1 MPTETTRTLAQ
12 QRIIRFAV
20 GTAIA
25 LWFSQAFG
33 WPFSFLA
40 AVFAATFLGLPL
52 PAPGLKGGI
61 MFMLILAAAMGLGLA
76 MLLPLN
82 EQPLAGVTLL
92 TLLFF
97 GLFYYGL
104 RGGSP
109 LVAALATAGLA
120 AIPVVGVISIPA
132 AVAVAKS
139 LMVAGGVAMLAMW
152 LAHAIF
158 PDPPR
163 PAGPMPAA
171 RPAVLP
177 DSRAAARLAVRSTLV
192 VMPVI
197 LWLLASGNVAY
208 IAVAIKVA
216 SLGQQASTDDTRQA
230 GRDLLVSTAIGGI
243 AAIAIWMVLKI
254 WPSLLLYTLL
264 TLLSGLIMG
273 RRIFDG
279 PAFAPYGQ
287 MFSYA
292 FVTMLIILGPAVLD
306 SGDAAG
312 GRLVE
317 RILMFAGATLYA
329 VFAVRIFDALVMPP
343 APIEASRESVPCQT
357 RAAP

>member
-120 AIPVVGVISIPA
+120 AIPVVGAISIPA

-197 LWLLASGNVAY
+197 LWLLASGNLAY
-208 IAVAIKVA
+208 IAVALKVA
-216 SLGQQASTDDTRQA
+216 SLGQQASTGGTRQA
-230 GRDLLVSTAIGGI
+230 GRDLLVSTAIGGV
-243 AAIAIWMVLKI
+243 AAVAIWMILTI
-254 WPSLLLYTLL
+254 WPSLLIYTLL
-264 TLLSGLIMG
+264 TLLCGLILG
-273 RRIFDG
+273 RRIFAG
-279 PAFAPYGQ
+279 PAFAPGGQ
-287 MFSYA
+287 VYSYA
-292 FVTMLIILGPAVLD
+292 VVTMLIILGPAVMD

-312 GRLVE
+312 GRLTE
-317 RILMFAGATLYA
+317 RILMFAGATVYA
-329 VFAVRIFDALVMPP
+329 VFAVAIFDAVIKPHAP
-343 APIEASRESVPCQT
+343 AKERHSSDPAESGATP
-357 RAAP
+357 

>member
-1 MPTETTRTLAQ
+1 MPTELTRTPAQ
-12 QRIIRFAV
+12 QRIIRLAV
-20 GTAIA
+20 GTAAA
-25 LWFSQAFG
+25 LWFSQALG
-33 WPFSFLA
+33 WGLSFLA
-40 AVFAATFLGLPL
+40 PVFAAAFLALPI
-52 PAPGLKGGI
+52 PAPRLKGGI
-61 MFMLILAAAMGLGLA
+61 MFMLILCLAMGLGLG
-76 MLLPLN
+76 MLLPIKH
-82 EQPLAGVTLL
+82 QPLAGVTLL

-109 LVAALATAGLA
+109 LVTALATAGLA
-120 AIPVVGVISIPA
+120 AIPVVGVINVA
-132 AVAVAKS
+132 AATAVAKS
-139 LMVAGGVAMLAMW
+139 LLVAGAVALLVMW

-158 PDPPR
+158 PDQPR
-163 PAGPMPAA
+163 PAGPGPAA
-171 RPAVLP
+171 RPAALP
-177 DSRAAARLAVRSTLV
+177 ERNTAARLAVRSTLV

-197 LWLLASGNVAY
+197 LWLLASGSVAY

-264 TLLSGLIMG
+264 TLLSGLIIG

-287 MFSYA
+287 VFSYA

-329 VFAVRIFDALVMPP
+329 VFAVRVFDALVMPRAQTE
-343 APIEASRESVPCQT
+343 APRETVACET
-357 RAAP
+357 RAAS